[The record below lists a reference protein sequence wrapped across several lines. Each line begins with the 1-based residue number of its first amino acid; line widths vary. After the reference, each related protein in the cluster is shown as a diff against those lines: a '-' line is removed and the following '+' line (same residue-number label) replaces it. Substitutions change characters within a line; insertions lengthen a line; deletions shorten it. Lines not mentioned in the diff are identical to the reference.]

1 MYVYIY
7 IYVCICVYMYIKYIY
22 IISIYKLMHVL
33 ALGLFVINRSISS
46 KSQKQGTQ
54 STPILNAKKRDW
66 AMIITQN
73 WSYLG
78 LLRNVF
84 LIGAPIYSIVG
95 VAPFL
100 LLKTSIIR
108 ISWLQP
114 QVIPI
119 SRVHLHISLSNDI
132 PFGLKSGKGTWWIPT
147 FTTSMSIIQQL
158 FEGDLKAMS
167 CLFDD

>member
-1 MYVYIY
+1 MCVYVYYIY
-7 IYVCICVYMYIKYIY
+7 IYVY

-54 STPILNAKKRDW
+54 SAPSYLECKKKRLSYDNYSKLVIFGVTPKCVLDW
-66 AMIITQN
+66 
-73 WSYLG
+73 S
-78 LLRNVF
+78 
-84 LIGAPIYSIVG
+84 PIYSIVG

-132 PFGLKSGKGTWWIPT
+132 PCGLKSGKGTWWIPT
-147 FTTSMSIIQQL
+147 FTLSMSIIQQL

-167 CLFDD
+167 CLFDDEIPVVDG

>member
-1 MYVYIY
+1 MCVYVYYIY
-7 IYVCICVYMYIKYIY
+7 IYVY

-46 KSQKQGTQ
+46 KSQSAPSYLECK
-54 STPILNAKKRDW
+54 KKRLSYDNYSKLVIFGVTPKCVLDW
-66 AMIITQN
+66 
-73 WSYLG
+73 S
-78 LLRNVF
+78 
-84 LIGAPIYSIVG
+84 PIYSIVG

-132 PFGLKSGKGTWWIPT
+132 PCGLKSGKVT
-147 FTTSMSIIQQL
+147 
-158 FEGDLKAMS
+158 
-167 CLFDD
+167 